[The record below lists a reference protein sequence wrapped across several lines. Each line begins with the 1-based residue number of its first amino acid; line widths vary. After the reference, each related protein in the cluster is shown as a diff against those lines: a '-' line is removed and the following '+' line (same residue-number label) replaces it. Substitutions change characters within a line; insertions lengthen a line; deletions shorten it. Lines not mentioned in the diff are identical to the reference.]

1 MTVPTQ
7 TSRTVAG
14 VINSVETLEGA
25 GFLVRRPF
33 PKSSFSEFD
42 PFLLL
47 DELGPINL
55 KPGQAKGAP
64 DHPHRGFETVS
75 YVLDGRLEHKD
86 SAGHA
91 GLLNPGDVQWMT
103 AGAGVVHSEMPE
115 PMFTRTGG
123 RLHGIQLW
131 VNLPQRDKMMPPRYQ
146 EIPAAHIPVAQ
157 TEDRSV
163 TVRVIAGEALGAK
176 AVIQTRTPIT
186 YLHFTLQPGATMIQ
200 PVTKEYNAFVYVLEG
215 AGLFGTKPTPGDDG
229 QMVLFSQDG
238 EDVVISNPAD
248 AQRPLDLLLI
258 AGVPLNEPVVRYGPF
273 VMNTEAEITQA
284 INDYQE
290 GRMGRIDA

>member
-55 KPGQAKGAP
+55 KPGQAKGAH

-91 GLLNPGDVQWMT
+91 GLLNPGDVQ
-103 AGAGVVHSEMPE
+103 
-115 PMFTRTGG
+115 
-123 RLHGIQLW
+123 
-131 VNLPQRDKMMPPRYQ
+131 
-146 EIPAAHIPVAQ
+146 
-157 TEDRSV
+157 
-163 TVRVIAGEALGAK
+163 
-176 AVIQTRTPIT
+176 
-186 YLHFTLQPGATMIQ
+186 
-200 PVTKEYNAFVYVLEG
+200 
-215 AGLFGTKPTPGDDG
+215 
-229 QMVLFSQDG
+229 
-238 EDVVISNPAD
+238 
-248 AQRPLDLLLI
+248 
-258 AGVPLNEPVVRYGPF
+258 
-273 VMNTEAEITQA
+273 
-284 INDYQE
+284 
-290 GRMGRIDA
+290 